1 MEKEFGTHGVKIN
14 AEYLSAAY
22 PWIGEKYGYDQELDI
37 EIKVIKPRI
46 GFGPDSGNN
55 VYAKADIKLGV
66 KLQGEMNFIM
76 FDHFFFETEF
86 DFDLQDEIAYAEFFY
101 MTLAKGGDPRERD
114 TPIYNPEGSS
124 PEDYAE
130 FWSYATLRME
140 QWLYYFNTE
149 VFGYGVP
156 LPYWNLQFLTK
167 LEFRP
172 RAVIAMVELYY
183 NM

>member
-66 KLQGEMNFIM
+66 
-76 FDHFFFETEF
+76 
-86 DFDLQDEIAYAEFFY
+86 
-101 MTLAKGGDPRERD
+101 
-114 TPIYNPEGSS
+114 
-124 PEDYAE
+124 
-130 FWSYATLRME
+130 
-140 QWLYYFNTE
+140 
-149 VFGYGVP
+149 
-156 LPYWNLQFLTK
+156 
-167 LEFRP
+167 
-172 RAVIAMVELYY
+172 
-183 NM
+183 